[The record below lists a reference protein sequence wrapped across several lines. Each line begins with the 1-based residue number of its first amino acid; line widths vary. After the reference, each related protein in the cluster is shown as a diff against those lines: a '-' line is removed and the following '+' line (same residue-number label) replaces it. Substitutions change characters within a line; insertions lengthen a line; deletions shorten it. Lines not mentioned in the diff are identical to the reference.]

1 MSTMLT
7 HFNIFINGL
16 DCMALLNFFTPN
28 IFYIYILRNTSE
40 LFH

>member
-16 DCMALLNFFTPN
+16 DCMALPNFFTPN
-28 IFYIYILRNTSE
+28 IFYIYSKEYLRAV
-40 LFH
+40 